1 MKHIFPT
8 LLLLFPFLVSAEI
21 YKCIQ
26 PDGKLGFYDKP
37 CTAGVAEERITLKSK
52 SIDWV
57 SRLRS
62 EKSSS
67 IQIIDVL
74 RKDGDVTI
82 KYEFTTKSASNEFV
96 RLANNVSNMPVV
108 LMKYIKPKEGNLGRA
123 EIKASNKPNSLFDKM
138 KRANKQ

>member
-1 MKHIFPT
+1 MKHILPT
-8 LLLLFPFLVSAEI
+8 LLLLFPFLVSSEI
-21 YKCIQ
+21 YKCKQ
-26 PDGKLGFYDKP
+26 PDEKLGFSDKP
-37 CTAGVAEERITLKSK
+37 CTAGAAEETITLESK
-52 SIDWV
+52 SVDWV

-82 KYEFTTKSASNEFV
+82 KYKFTTKSASNEFV

-123 EIKASNKPNSLFDKM
+123 EIKASNKPNPLFDKM